1 MMFSYIKLLK
11 LLLLY
16 LFSFLEIESE
26 VIKLKRNKKGVIKE
40 NYKILS

>member
-1 MMFSYIKLLK
+1 MFSYIKLLK

>member
-1 MMFSYIKLLK
+1 MFSYIKLLK

-26 VIKLKRNKKGVIKE
+26 VVKLKRNKKGVIKE